1 MITATMTTATLTA
14 PDHRPDCARRPCM
27 RRGPRAALI
36 AALIGTTFGISLG
49 ITFVAVIGAGPAA
62 AQEPAAGAV
71 RERNVIRKQLP
82 KHIKSIALEYTVIA
96 IDDTGKEKFVD
107 PASHTFKVGDSF
119 LVRIRPQDD
128 VYVYVFNEGPTGER
142 ACLLPSAGE
151 KPPLVKKN
159 VEISL
164 PDDGGFFTFA
174 EPAGEEKL
182 VVVALAEP
190 NDDMKLLTSA
200 VFKAGRSAAAT
211 LSSEQRA
218 AQKQADAGMESL
230 RQRAGK
236 ATQSRGP
243 VRKVV
248 DRAST
253 MAAGDRVI
261 HVEPPGPGE
270 SSSYGIAVSAGNPEL
285 FLDIPLRSQDAAR

>member
-1 MITATMTTATLTA
+1 MTSTTGHA
-14 PDHRPDCARRPCM
+14 PCLRFAAR
-27 RRGPRAALI
+27 
-36 AALIGTTFGISLG
+36 IGTLLVGLG
-49 ITFVAVIGAGPAA
+49 GGLVGDVLGGLEGAGRVA
-62 AQEPAAGAV
+62 AQEPAAAPV

-82 KHIKSIALEYTVIA
+82 KNVKSIALEYTVIA
-96 IDDTGKEKFVD
+96 IDDTGREKFVD
-107 PASHTFKVGDSF
+107 PAMHTFKVGDSF
-119 LVRIRPQDD
+119 LIRIRPQDD

-142 ACLLPSAGE
+142 ACLLPSEGE
-151 KPPLVKKN
+151 KPPLVKKG

-182 VVVALAEP
+182 VVVALTEP
-190 NDDMKLLTSA
+190 NEDMRLLTSA
-200 VFKAGRSAAAT
+200 VFKSGRSAAAT

-230 RQRAGK
+230 RQRAGQ

-248 DRAST
+248 DRAGT

-261 HVEPPGPGE
+261 HVEPPVPGE

-285 FLDIPLRSQDAAR
+285 FLDIPLRSKDSGKERSSGDAAR